1 MLDVRLEEHSKNVLD
16 QNPDESDDTATPNA
30 KAKNEEAQE
39 ETAEAKEG
47 STNLRLQHS
56 IHSRYQETNHYES
69 SHIKDNAQVSA
80 SCSIFHF
87 EPGNIDDGGDEELP
101 RG

>member
-1 MLDVRLEEHSKNVLD
+1 MKLICKFILLVNLLGFPHFSGARLEEHSKNVLD
-16 QNPDESDDTATPNA
+16 QIPDESNDTATPNA

-69 SHIKDNAQVSA
+69 SHIKNNAKV
-80 SCSIFHF
+80 
-87 EPGNIDDGGDEELP
+87 
-101 RG
+101 